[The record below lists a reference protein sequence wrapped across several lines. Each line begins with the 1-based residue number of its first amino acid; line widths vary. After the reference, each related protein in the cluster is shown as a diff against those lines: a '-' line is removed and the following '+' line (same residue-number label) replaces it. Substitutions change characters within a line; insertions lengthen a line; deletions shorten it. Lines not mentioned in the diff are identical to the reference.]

1 MIKWNYTVRKW
12 DLTVQKLEKGM
23 VFKPCILECA
33 KKNWGEY
40 DAVTKKREREINN
53 AVKCPFKWKILTQL
67 LLQR

>member
-1 MIKWNYTVRKW
+1 MIKWNYTVWKW

-40 DAVTKKREREINN
+40 DAVTKKERERD
-53 AVKCPFKWKILTQL
+53 K
-67 LLQR
+67 